1 MNTTTFIPNP
11 AQREA
16 IEYSE
21 GPLLIVAGAG
31 TGKTECI
38 TQKIMH
44 LVNNE
49 ALQPS
54 EILGLTF
61 SEKAAE
67 EMLNRVRENFK
78 NISDFQIST
87 FHSFCAQ
94 LLRDY
99 ALEIGIDPNFKIIDE
114 YEKIALM
121 LKQFD
126 DYGIKHFEVGNNTLS
141 LVKALAKVISRAQDE
156 YVSVETYYDYVAK
169 KEKELSK
176 KLNKFDEVSYK
187 ELARQKEVARV
198 YRLYQEEKLKNG
210 RLDFGD
216 LIVYS
221 LKLLEENPYILAK
234 CQERYK
240 YILVDEFQDTNYAQ
254 TVLINL
260 LAKKPKNICVVG
272 DDDQSIY
279 RFRGAYLTNIKDF
292 KENYPEAKIVIME
305 QNYRSTKNILDAENK
320 VIKNNCPNR
329 EDKELYTENPKGAKI
344 KVLRAESPELEAD
357 EVVRI
362 IKQKVLEEKRKYS
375 DFAILLRSVASHAQ
389 PFINALKRSGMPYE
403 VFGERSFF
411 QRDEIKDIIAY
422 LKVIDHPI
430 ENVVSLMR
438 LLTCNANKVNEIE
451 LAKITQYADKNK
463 LSAIEVMDRIYSLD
477 LDLSLTTKSILY
489 TFIANI
495 KKLIN
500 LKHTSKLSELVYF
513 VIYSNRYLNRFLLDG
528 NIASMQK
535 IANLNQLY
543 DLSYEFEKR
552 NENATLHE
560 FLDYIDLAEKIGMD
574 EARIEDGGNTVKVIT
589 VHRAKGKE
597 YPVVFV
603 SNLVQG
609 RFPSKNRKD
618 LIELPDE
625 LCKGEIPN
633 SDLHL
638 EDERRLMYVAMTRAK
653 EELFLTLFKKPS
665 VKAKASKPSVFLEEL
680 EYKDNPIVELKDIE
694 SKVPLESSIFEKL
707 HTMYKKKVVDLL
719 SKDAHHL
726 EIFKYITLL
735 EKIKGYEKGVLMTGE
750 SIKKSI
756 DDSWSEIDDNTLE
769 EQTLQCIKTNT
780 IPKEKET
787 ISMPLPPYVS
797 YSQINTYLNCPR
809 QYKFKYVFKIPTP
822 AKSYFSF
829 GKVIHETLKKFH
841 KKFKDTSIAS
851 KEDILNLYKESWN
864 SEGYENQTQELEHY
878 QYGEKMLINYLE
890 IEKEENNS
898 NIKELEKKFYVKV
911 DDLVIHGYIDRID
924 ELPEGGL
931 EIIDYKTSRSPKSE
945 NALKKDLQLPIYAI
959 ATQQIYN
966 KYPEKLSIYWLRHGK
981 KTSISFN
988 EDELEA
994 VKQNIKKIVDDIK
1007 TGKFEPN
1014 KSWNC
1019 NYCDYKTLCEG

>member
-31 TGKTECI
+31 TGKTECL

-44 LVNNE
+44 LVNKEN
-49 ALQPS
+49 LKPS

-67 EMLNRVRENFK
+67 EMLNRVSENFK
-78 NISDFQIST
+78 NSSDFQIST

-99 ALEIGIDPNFKIIDE
+99 AMEIGIDPNFKIIDE

-187 ELARQKEVARV
+187 AIARQKEVARV

-210 RLDFGD
+210 MLDFGD
-216 LIVYS
+216 LIAYTI
-221 LKLLEENPYILAK
+221 KLLEDNPYILAK

-260 LAKKPKNICVVG
+260 LAKKHKNIGVVG

-279 RFRGAYLTNIKDF
+279 RFRGAYLTNIKEF
-292 KENYPEAKIVIME
+292 KENYPDSKIVIME
-305 QNYRSTKNILDAENK
+305 QNYRSTKNILDASNK

-329 EDKELYTENPKGAKI
+329 EDKELYTKNPKGAKI
-344 KVLRAESPELEAD
+344 KVLCAENPELEAD

-362 IKQKVLEEKRKYS
+362 IKQKVVEEQRKYS

-411 QRDEIKDIIAY
+411 QRNEIKDIIAY

-489 TFIANI
+489 QFIANL

-513 VIYSNRYLNRFLLDG
+513 VIYSNRYLNRLLLDG
-528 NIASMQK
+528 KLENLQK

-552 NENATLHE
+552 NANATLHE
-560 FLDYIDLAEKIGMD
+560 FLDYLDLAEKIGMD
-574 EARIEDGGNTVKVIT
+574 EASIEDGGNTIKVIT

-638 EDERRLMYVAMTRAK
+638 EDERRLMYVAMTRSK
-653 EELFLTLFKKPS
+653 EELFLTIFKKHS
-665 VKAKASKPSVFLEEL
+665 FKASKPSVFLEEL
-680 EYKDNPIVELKDIE
+680 EYKENPIVELKDIE
-694 SKVPLESSIFEKL
+694 SKVPIESSIFERL
-707 HTMYKKKVVDLL
+707 QIRYKKKVMDLL
-719 SKDAHHL
+719 YKDAQPL
-726 EIFKYITLL
+726 EIFKYLNLL
-735 EKIKGYEKGVLMTGE
+735 EKIKGYEKGLPITGE

-756 DDSWSEIDDNTLE
+756 VDYWSEIDDKTLE
-769 EQTLQCIKTNT
+769 EETLQCIKTNT
-780 IPKEKET
+780 ITMEKEKNLVQ
-787 ISMPLPPYVS
+787 LPPYVS

-809 QYKFKYVFKIPTP
+809 QYKYKYVFKIPTP

-829 GKVIHETLKKFH
+829 GKVIHETLEKFH

-851 KEDILNLYKESWN
+851 KEDILSLYKESWN
-864 SEGYENQTQELEHY
+864 REGYENKTQELEHL
-878 QYGEKMLINYLE
+878 QDGEKMLIDYLE
-890 IEKEENNS
+890 IEKENAS

-981 KTSISFN
+981 KTSVSF
-988 EDELEA
+988 
-994 VKQNIKKIVDDIK
+994 
-1007 TGKFEPN
+1007 
-1014 KSWNC
+1014 
-1019 NYCDYKTLCEG
+1019 

>member
-1 MNTTTFIPNP
+1 
-11 AQREA
+11 
-16 IEYSE
+16 
-21 GPLLIVAGAG
+21 
-31 TGKTECI
+31 
-38 TQKIMH
+38 
-44 LVNNE
+44 
-49 ALQPS
+49 
-54 EILGLTF
+54 
-61 SEKAAE
+61 
-67 EMLNRVRENFK
+67 
-78 NISDFQIST
+78 ST

-126 DYGIKHFEVGNNTLS
+126 DYGIKHFEVGNNTLA

-156 YVSVETYYDYVAK
+156 YVTVEKYEEYIAK

-187 ELARQKEVARV
+187 AIARQKEVARV

-210 RLDFGD
+210 MLDFGD

-221 LKLLEENPYILAK
+221 LKLLEEKPYILAK
-234 CQERYK
+234 CQDQYK

-254 TVLINL
+254 TILVNL
-260 LAKKPKNICVVG
+260 LAKKHKNICVVG

-279 RFRGAYLTNIKDF
+279 RFRGAYLTNIKEF
-292 KENYPEAKIVIME
+292 KENYPDSKIVIME
-305 QNYRSTKNILDAENK
+305 QNYRSTKNILDASNK

-329 EDKELYTENPKGAKI
+329 EDKELYTKNPKGAKI
-344 KVLRAESPELEAD
+344 KVLCAENPELEAD

-362 IKQKVLEEKRKYS
+362 IKQKVVEEQRKYS

-411 QRDEIKDIIAY
+411 QRNEIKDIIAY

-513 VIYSNRYLNRFLLDG
+513 VIYSNRYLNRLLLDG
-528 NIASMQK
+528 KLENLQK

-552 NENATLHE
+552 NANATLHE
-560 FLDYIDLAEKIGMD
+560 FLDYLDLAEKIGMD
-574 EARIEDGGNTVKVIT
+574 EASIEDGGNTIKVIT

-618 LIELPDE
+618 LIEL
-625 LCKGEIPN
+625 
-633 SDLHL
+633 
-638 EDERRLMYVAMTRAK
+638 
-653 EELFLTLFKKPS
+653 
-665 VKAKASKPSVFLEEL
+665 
-680 EYKDNPIVELKDIE
+680 
-694 SKVPLESSIFEKL
+694 
-707 HTMYKKKVVDLL
+707 
-719 SKDAHHL
+719 
-726 EIFKYITLL
+726 
-735 EKIKGYEKGVLMTGE
+735 
-750 SIKKSI
+750 
-756 DDSWSEIDDNTLE
+756 
-769 EQTLQCIKTNT
+769 
-780 IPKEKET
+780 
-787 ISMPLPPYVS
+787 
-797 YSQINTYLNCPR
+797 
-809 QYKFKYVFKIPTP
+809 
-822 AKSYFSF
+822 
-829 GKVIHETLKKFH
+829 
-841 KKFKDTSIAS
+841 
-851 KEDILNLYKESWN
+851 
-864 SEGYENQTQELEHY
+864 
-878 QYGEKMLINYLE
+878 
-890 IEKEENNS
+890 
-898 NIKELEKKFYVKV
+898 
-911 DDLVIHGYIDRID
+911 
-924 ELPEGGL
+924 
-931 EIIDYKTSRSPKSE
+931 
-945 NALKKDLQLPIYAI
+945 
-959 ATQQIYN
+959 
-966 KYPEKLSIYWLRHGK
+966 
-981 KTSISFN
+981 
-988 EDELEA
+988 
-994 VKQNIKKIVDDIK
+994 
-1007 TGKFEPN
+1007 
-1014 KSWNC
+1014 
-1019 NYCDYKTLCEG
+1019 

>member
-1 MNTTTFIPNP
+1 MNDENFIPNP
-11 AQREA
+11 AQRKA
-16 IEYSE
+16 IEYSD
-21 GPLLIVAGAG
+21 GPILIVAGAG

-44 LVNNE
+44 LVNKE
-49 ALQPS
+49 KLKPS

-61 SEKAAE
+61 SDKAAE
-67 EMLNRVRENFK
+67 EMLNRVSESFK

-126 DYGIKHFEVGNNTLS
+126 DYGIKHFEVGNNTLA

-156 YVSVETYYDYVAK
+156 YVTVETYYDYVAK
-169 KEKELSK
+169 KEKE
-176 KLNKFDEVSYK
+176 FDK
-187 ELARQKEVARV
+187 AIARQKEVARV
-198 YRLYQEEKLKNG
+198 YRQYQEEKLKNG

-216 LIVYS
+216 LIVYTI
-221 LKLLEENPYILAK
+221 KLLEENPDLLAK
-234 CQERYK
+234 CQDQYK

-254 TVLINL
+254 TVLVNL
-260 LAKKPKNICVVG
+260 LAKKHKNICVVG

-279 RFRGAYLTNIKDF
+279 RFRGAYLTNIKEF
-292 KENYPEAKIVIME
+292 KEKYPECKIVHLE
-305 QNYRSTKNILDAENK
+305 QNYRSTKNILDASNK

-329 EDKELYTENPKGAKI
+329 EDKELHTENPKGAKI
-344 KVLRAESPELEAD
+344 KVLLAESPELEAN
-357 EVVRI
+357 EIVRI

-389 PFINALKRSGMPYE
+389 PFINALKRSGIPYE

-422 LKVIDHPI
+422 LKVIDNPI
-430 ENVVSLMR
+430 ENAVSLMR
-438 LLTCNANKVNEIE
+438 LLNCKAQKVNEIE
-451 LAKITQYADKNK
+451 LAKVTQYADKNK

-477 LDLSLTTKSILY
+477 LDISLTTKSILN

-513 VIYSNRYLNRFLLDG
+513 VIYSKGYLNRFLLDRKLE
-528 NIASMQK
+528 NLQK

-543 DLSYEFEKR
+543 DISYEFEKR

-560 FLDYIDLAEKIGMD
+560 FLDYIDLAEKLGMD
-574 EARIEDGGNTVKVIT
+574 EAIIEDSGNTVKVIT

-597 YPVVFV
+597 YPVVFI

-609 RFPSKNRKD
+609 RFPSTNKKD

-625 LCKGEIPN
+625 ATERSVRHNGDIPN

-653 EELFLTLFKKPS
+653 EELFLTLFKKHS
-665 VKAKASKPSVFLEEL
+665 VRASKPSVFLEEL
-680 EYKDNPIVELKDIE
+680 EYKDKENPIVELKDIE
-694 SKVPLESSIFEKL
+694 SKVPLESSIFERL
-707 HTMYKKKVVDLL
+707 QTMYKKKVVDLL
-719 SKDAHHL
+719 YKDSHHL

-735 EKIKGYEKGVLMTGE
+735 EKIKGYENGVLMTGD
-750 SIKKSI
+750 SIRKSI
-756 DDSWSEIDDNTLE
+756 QDSWNEIDDKTLE
-769 EQTLQCIKTNT
+769 EQALQGIKTNT
-780 IPKEKET
+780 IPIEKET
-787 ISMPLPPYVS
+787 ISIPLPPYVS

-829 GKVIHETLKKFH
+829 GKVIHKTLEKFH
-841 KKFKDTSIAS
+841 KKFKFTDISIAS
-851 KEDILNLYKESWN
+851 SEDILNLYKESWN
-864 SEGYENQTQELEHY
+864 REGYENQTQELEHL
-878 QYGEKMLINYLE
+878 QYGEKMLIDYLE
-890 IEKEENNS
+890 IEKENTS
-898 NIKELEKKFYVKV
+898 NIKELEMKFYVKV
-911 DDLVIHGYIDRID
+911 DDLVIHGIIDRID

-931 EIIDYKTSRSPKSE
+931 EIIDYKTSRSFLSE
-945 NALKKDLQLPIYAI
+945 KELKKDLQLPIYAL
-959 ATQQIYN
+959 ATQQLYN
-966 KYPEKLSIYWLRHGK
+966 IYPEKLSIYWLRHGK
-981 KTSISFN
+981 KTSVFFD
-988 EDELEA
+988 EVELED
-994 VKQNIKKIVDDIK
+994 VKQSIKKIAMDIK
-1007 TGKFEPN
+1007 SGKFEPN
-1014 KSWNC
+1014 PSWNC
-1019 NYCDYKTLCEG
+1019 EWCDYKCLCEV